1 MYIDDEVIKSN
12 ILGACKFL
20 SIISSSPLP
29 IEITKNSDGTIPNKV
44 DQKKLK
50 TFTSKIQGKTFCI

>member
-29 IEITKNSDGTIPNKV
+29 IEITMNNEGIIPKNV
-44 DQKKLK
+44 DQKKL
-50 TFTSKIQGKTFCI
+50 

>member
-50 TFTSKIQGKTFCI
+50 SL